1 MLLLKCQELAEKF
14 EENIDHLEK
23 ELHSHRER
31 FVADLSEVE
40 AWLAQVYSLLCQE
53 PAREATEGYGDQQL
67 EPEASVVTMGAGRKV
82 EMRDTFVVGG
92 GRERVKYPSE
102 PCSFDSVDGN
112 LIMMMEGEDGSPFD
126 KQILNSSVDIALED
140 EEYEQ
145 EVLKRV
151 LSPVEGEGEEEEETV
166 EQEMEGGEGHVDPLL
181 FEMEEEGGRE
191 EGEEGEREEIGS
203 VSSESTLRSE
213 PQRRVGVSKDADSCE
228 RVQSLADEFSEGGV
242 EVPEEWV
249 TGEECVTG
257 EGVEVG
263 ESGEEDPEEVEEGMY
278 SVFLEDYDIQ

>member
-1 MLLLKCQELAEKF
+1 MHTHTRAQHTHTTHTHHLPPGLSPLPSPAATPGVYTQFTDLHSRLVVLLLKCQELAEKF
-14 EENIDHLEK
+14 KENIDHLEK

-40 AWLAQVYSLLCQE
+40 VWLAQVYSLLCQE
-53 PAREATEGYGDQQL
+53 PAREVTEGYGDPPL
-67 EPEASVVTMGAGRKV
+67 ESETSIVTMGAGREV

-112 LIMMMEGEDGSPFD
+112 LITMMEGEDGSPFD
-126 KQILNSSVDIALED
+126 KQVLNSSVDIALED

-166 EQEMEGGEGHVDPLL
+166 EQEMEGEKGHVDPLL
-181 FEMEEEGGRE
+181 Y
-191 EGEEGEREEIGS
+191 
-203 VSSESTLRSE
+203 TLRSSQHAGGSLTATTVLL
-213 PQRRVGVSKDADSCE
+213 PLVLPSLSNTVMFPGMQYGSSTIPGQR
-228 RVQSLADEFSEGGV
+228 SLENLLLSQHKL
-242 EVPEEWV
+242 
-249 TGEECVTG
+249 TN
-257 EGVEVG
+257 
-263 ESGEEDPEEVEEGMY
+263 
-278 SVFLEDYDIQ
+278 